1 MCDPL
6 TITAVALGAAQ
17 AGMSIQGQKQ
27 QAKAQEKMQKNASAA
42 EQQRHLQQMSAS
54 RIRERQEMT
63 SAAQAIQASTKKA
76 REARATGRV
85 SAAEAGVSGLSV
97 DALMNDMTRKEA
109 EYSFSIQQQQQFNQT
124 NRNLGF
130 QDGAMQSRMNLL
142 SINKPI
148 AQTNYLGAILDGAQ
162 TGMSAYSFG
171 SDAGFGAKSTKTASA
186 ASAAPAYDASSAFN
200 VSSPAAY
207 TPFSAPKTF

>member
-6 TITAVALGAAQ
+6 TITAITLGVAQ

-27 QAKAQEKMQKNASAA
+27 QAKTQEKMQKNASEA
-42 EQQRHLQQMSAS
+42 EQQRHLAQMSAS

-63 SAAQAIQASTKKA
+63 SAAQAIQASTTKA

-97 DALMNDMTRKEA
+97 DALLNDMTRKEA
-109 EYSFSIQQQQQFNQT
+109 AYSFSVQQQQQFNQT
-124 NRNLGF
+124 NRDLGF

-148 AQTNYLGAILDGAQ
+148 NQTNYLGAALEGAQ

-171 SDAGFGAKSTKTASA
+171 KDAGFGAKSTKTASA
-186 ASAAPAYDASSAFN
+186 APAYDASSAFN
-200 VSSPAAY
+200 SSSPAAY

>member
-1 MCDPL
+1 MCPPL
-6 TITAVALGAAQ
+6 VIAAVALGAAQ
-17 AGMSIQGQKQ
+17 AGMSIHGQRQ
-27 QAKAQEKMQKNASAA
+27 QAKTQEKMQKNASEA
-42 EQQRHLQQMSAS
+42 EQQRHLAQMSAS

-63 SAAQAIQASTKKA
+63 SAAQAIQESTKKA

-85 SAAEAGVSGLSV
+85 SAGEAGVSGLSV
-97 DALMNDMTRKEA
+97 DALINDMTRKEA
-109 EYSFSIQQQQQFNQT
+109 EYSFSVQQQQQFNQT
-124 NRNLGF
+124 NRDLGF

-148 AQTNYLGAILDGAQ
+148 AQPNYLGAILDGAQ

-171 SDAGFGAKSTKTASA
+171 KDAGFGQGAAKT